1 VLFLPQALFSN
12 TTKQNAQD
20 KENKI
25 DPISICLL
33 AAGLVKQIQAGCEL
47 YKQAKESF
55 VEIKATVDEVAG
67 VYKEVTGFWSNF
79 SNFFKPK
86 TKQVTPKPVA
96 KSKKSVYK
104 SVDETQVKV
113 DIVKNLTEFFRLQE
127 QLAAHIREEEEKSL
141 TVYDPDQ
148 NHMEAALKRVMA
160 QQEMDALV
168 VQIRECMVYQSPPE
182 MGALYSEVFSMK
194 DKIEEEQTQARLSQ
208 EAKKRR
214 ELWLRKEEERNFQLK
229 LGYLAVTF
237 IFLLYLWMWL
247 LFVSQWRKT

>member
-1 VLFLPQALFSN
+1 MEV
-12 TTKQNAQD
+12 
-20 KENKI
+20 
-25 DPISICLL
+25 
-33 AAGLVKQIQAGCEL
+33 
-47 YKQAKESF
+47 
-55 VEIKATVDEVAG
+55 KATVDEVAG
-67 VYKEVTGFWSNF
+67 VYKEVTGFWSKF

-86 TKQVTPKPVA
+86 AKQSAPKPVA
-96 KSKKSVYK
+96 KKKEKFVA
-104 SVDETQVKV
+104 VDETQVKV

-194 DKIEEEQTQARLSQ
+194 DKIEEEQTQARLKQ
-208 EAKKRR
+208 EAIKRQ
-214 ELWLRKEEERNFQLK
+214 EAWLRKEEERNLQAK
-229 LGYLAVTF
+229 LAAVVATF
-237 IFLLYLWMWL
+237 IFLLYLWMWFV
-247 LFVSQWRKT
+247 FVSHWGKK

>member
-1 VLFLPQALFSN
+1 M
-12 TTKQNAQD
+12 
-20 KENKI
+20 E
-25 DPISICLL
+25 
-33 AAGLVKQIQAGCEL
+33 VK
-47 YKQAKESF
+47 S
-55 VEIKATVDEVAG
+55 TVDEAVG
-67 VYKEVTGFWSNF
+67 VYREVTGFWSNF

-86 TKQVTPKPVA
+86 AKQSTPKPVA
-96 KSKKSVYK
+96 KKKEKFVA
-104 SVDETQVKV
+104 VDETQVKV

-194 DKIEEEQTQARLSQ
+194 DKIEEEQTQARLKQ
-208 EAKKRR
+208 EATKRQ
-214 ELWLRKEEERNFQLK
+214 EAWLRKEEERNLQAK
-229 LGYLAVTF
+229 LAAVVVTF
-237 IFLLYLWMWL
+237 IFLLYLWMWFV
-247 LFVSQWRKT
+247 FVSHWGKK